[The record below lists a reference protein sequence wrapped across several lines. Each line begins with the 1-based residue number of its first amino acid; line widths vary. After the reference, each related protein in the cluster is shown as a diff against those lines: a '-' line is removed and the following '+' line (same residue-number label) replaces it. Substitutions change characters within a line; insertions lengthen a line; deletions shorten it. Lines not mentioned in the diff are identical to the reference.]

1 MTTKL
6 YFETLSP
13 GLRARLDARYRL
25 DRKPHRLFH
34 PAFSRG
40 RLEAGGLVPAAVES
54 LQTPALPA
62 R

>member
-13 GLRARLDARYRL
+13 GLRARLDARYRMN
-25 DRKPHRLFH
+25 RKPHQLFR
-34 PAFSRG
+34 PSFGRG
-40 RLEAGGLVPAAVES
+40 RLEAGGLVPPAVEF